1 MFKPM
6 APPSRLNALVL
17 SGQASS
23 TAQQVAQFCSQS
35 LAKWFATEALQ
46 EAKQTENTSWKKMVK
61 IFSDGYHSNCVAV
74 GLKIFKKSR
83 VKKISRNLKILNRFH
98 EKSLLEYFSWKI

>member
-74 GLKIFKKSR
+74 GLKISKS
-83 VKKISRNLKILNRFH
+83 
-98 EKSLLEYFSWKI
+98 